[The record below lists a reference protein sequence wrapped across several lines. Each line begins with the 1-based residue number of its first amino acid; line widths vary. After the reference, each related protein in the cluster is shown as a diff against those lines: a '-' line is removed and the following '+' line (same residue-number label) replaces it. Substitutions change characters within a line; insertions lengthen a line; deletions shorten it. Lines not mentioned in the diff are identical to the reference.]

1 MAKGNVTLKQIAEV
15 AGVSTTTVHRV
26 LNDKDGYGEEL
37 RDKILEIARELGY
50 SVNVSASSL
59 RKKTSHFALVFPSE
73 TASGRFFMGHILD
86 GYRRC
91 QKQLMPCNVQFHE
104 FYYDYD
110 DPDSMCPILK
120 NISQDKPV
128 RFDGIA
134 LWGNT
139 AGEKVIAMLN
149 RLQGK
154 GIPVVMLERAPADP
168 DLYDCCVGPDDR
180 LVGAMAGEL
189 ICKLTRSSG
198 RVLILSQDMGYPDPD
213 AVVCAQELEAQGRTD
228 LQPVIVPLPMK
239 ETIQTAAVEEVLH
252 NTPDAVA
259 VYSTCARHTLAYI
272 RAGQKLQRCPE
283 TVIGSEVFEESM
295 EALEDGTVSALI
307 NKCPHTIGDQALRL
321 LFDRVV
327 KNITLPKEYR
337 VMPLIV
343 LRSNRF
349 ACRDY

>member
-37 RDKILEIARELGY
+37 KEKILGIARELGY

-59 RKKTSHFALVFPSE
+59 RKKTSHIALVFPS
-73 TASGRFFMGHILD
+73 SNYSSRFFMSHILD

-91 QKQLMPCNVQFHE
+91 QQQMIPCNVQFHE
-104 FYYDYD
+104 FFYDYD
-110 DPDSMCPILK
+110 DPESMCPILK
-120 NISQDKPV
+120 SISQDDPV
-128 RFDGIA
+128 HFDGVA

-139 AGEKVIAMLN
+139 TSSKVIAMMN

-180 LVGAMAGEL
+180 LVGEMAGEL
-189 ICKLTRSSG
+189 LSKLTRRSG
-198 RVLILSQDMGYPDPD
+198 KVLLITQDLGYPDPNGT
-213 AVVCAQELEAQGRTD
+213 ACIRELKAQGRTD
-228 LQPVIVPLPMK
+228 LEPVVLPLPMLNSIH
-239 ETIQTAAVEEVLH
+239 TVAVKEVLLAD
-252 NTPDAVA
+252 PDIVA

-272 RAGQKLQRCPE
+272 SASQDLERKPDAA
-283 TVIGSEVFEESM
+283 IGSEVFDESIA
-295 EALEDGTVSALI
+295 ALEDGTLSALV
-307 NKCPHTIGDQALRL
+307 NKCPHTIGNQALRL
-321 LFDRVV
+321 LFDCVV
-327 KNITLPKEYR
+327 KNEDMPKEYR

-343 LRSNRF
+343 LKANRF
-349 ACRDY
+349 ACRDI